1 MIDEELQ
8 NFKKIHLPNF
18 CQNLGYEIDKEK
30 SSQKNICM
38 KKNGD
43 KIILKE
49 NENGDWIFFSI
60 RDEKDNGTIID
71 FLQKRL
77 EPNLGKI
84 RKMLREFSGSN
95 FSQNEFAQKKE
106 VSKISTRPA
115 IEKIKWVWGQ
125 IQSDFFVEKY
135 RGIDFEI
142 LNSVIEENKIKFKDD
157 EIYVKLFEK
166 NKEKIS
172 FCGITKTNIKDNKKR
187 LIGGSKKGVAVFGD
201 LQTAQ
206 NILLVESWIDGLSFL
221 ILNPETQKNTLILSV
236 EGSFDIEILSEIL
249 ISIFQK
255 YHQKKLLIGFDND
268 EAGEKMFKNVK
279 DIQEAFF
286 GEIETKRLKPTTKD
300 FNDDLK
306 ESLKN
311 RLKIETQKTVGV
323 KL

>member
-8 NFKKIHLPNF
+8 NFKKIHLPSF
-18 CQNLGYEIDKEK
+18 CESLGFQIDKEK
-30 SSQKNICM
+30 TSQKNIVM
-38 KKNGD
+38 KKEND

-49 NENGDWIFFSI
+49 NENDDWIYFSI
-60 RDEKDNGTIID
+60 HSEKDNGTIID
-71 FLQKRL
+71 FCQKRL

-95 FSQNEFAQKKE
+95 FAKNEFVQKKE
-106 VSKISTRPA
+106 ISKTSRPA

-125 IQSDFFVEKY
+125 IQSDFFIEKY

-142 LNSVIEENKIKFKDD
+142 LNSAIAENKIKYKNDFV
-157 EIYVKLFEK
+157 YVKLFEK
-166 NKEKIS
+166 NNEKIS
-172 FCGITKTNIKDNKKR
+172 FCGITKTNIKTNEKR

-206 NILLVESWIDGLSFL
+206 NILIVESWIDGLSFL

-236 EGSFDIEILSEIL
+236 EGSFQIEVLTEIL
-249 ISIFQK
+249 ISIFEK
-255 YHQKKLLIGFDND
+255 DNQKKLFIGFDND
-268 EAGEKMFKNVK
+268 ETGEKMYKIVNDMK
-279 DIQEAFF
+279 EAFF